1 MEYRYEIKC
10 VLGSKKTNVFS
21 CAVLAGIALLDQV
34 KAMDYEPSFWWVDL
48 IDHKENRHKLVNNPE
63 SGDLLRKEW
72 EKI

>member
-1 MEYRYEIKC
+1 MAYRYEIKC

-63 SGDLLRKEW
+63 SSDLLRKEW

>member
-1 MEYRYEIKC
+1 MVYRYEIKC

-21 CAVLAGIALLDQV
+21 CAVLAGIALLDRV

>member
-1 MEYRYEIKC
+1 MEYRYEVKC

-21 CAVLAGIALLDQV
+21 CAVLADIALLDQV

>member
-1 MEYRYEIKC
+1 MVYRYEIKC

>member
-48 IDHKENRHKLVNNPE
+48 IDHVENRHKFVCNPE

>member
-1 MEYRYEIKC
+1 MEYRYEVKC

-21 CAVLAGIALLDQV
+21 CAVLAGIALLDRV